1 MARNPAFEAHL
12 ERMRALHEKKN
23 EDYAEDTDPYSNFR
37 LAATIADVPV
47 DTVFRVLIGV
57 KVARLNVLL
66 AKLGSTQEG
75 VSAPNFESIDDTVL
89 DLSIYTALWA
99 SWRSGV
105 DPSKNPVRR
114 ATANKALDEADAV
127 VRTQPWVVTI
137 PPNVGQTF
145 TLHPDAA
152 PRVPD
157 YGEQ

>member
-37 LAATIADVPV
+37 LAATIADVSV

-57 KVARLNVLL
+57 KIARLNVLL
-66 AKLGSTQEG
+66 RKLEDAGDD
-75 VSAPNFESIDDTVL
+75 PNFESIDDTVL
-89 DLSIYTALWA
+89 DLSIYSALWA
-99 SWRSGV
+99 SWRSGAAP
-105 DPSKNPVRR
+105 PSKNQMWQSP
-114 ATANKALDEADAV
+114 LMDM
-127 VRTQPWVVTI
+127 
-137 PPNVGQTF
+137 GQVWRSGTF